1 MDLIV
6 PGIYS
11 PDQCFLIY
19 NLIDDNVDV
28 EMQLETCW
36 YVLERFHYKEKRN
49 ILETEYMEITHV
61 IAGSRV
67 ISILKFWHLGARR
80 QESDYLELQTYLIL
94 NRLHAQDVELCL
106 VIIVWKIRISDEKQ
120 GRKFT

>member
-28 EMQLETCW
+28 KMQLETCW
-36 YVLERFHYKEKRN
+36 YVLERFHYKEKYM
-49 ILETEYMEITHV
+49 TEYMEITHV
-61 IAGSRV
+61 IAGS
-67 ISILKFWHLGARR
+67 KM
-80 QESDYLELQTYLIL
+80 ELFFYI
-94 NRLHAQDVELCL
+94 
-106 VIIVWKIRISDEKQ
+106 
-120 GRKFT
+120 GRKKTGMCD